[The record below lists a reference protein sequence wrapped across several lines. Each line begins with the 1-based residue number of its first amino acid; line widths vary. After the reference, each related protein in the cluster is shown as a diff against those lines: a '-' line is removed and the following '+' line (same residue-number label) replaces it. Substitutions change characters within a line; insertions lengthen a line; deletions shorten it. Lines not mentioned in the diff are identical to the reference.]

1 MSGPCTGLTVLD
13 FSLGM
18 PGALCAL
25 VMADYGAEVI
35 KVEPPGGD
43 PFRFHP
49 AWISWNRG
57 KKGVVLDLETEEGR
71 EHAIQLAGEADV
83 LVESFRPGDMAGWGL
98 AYDDLSK
105 LYPRLVYSSI
115 TGFGQKGPLR
125 RVKGYEGVVAA
136 KAGRMLNMQGQP
148 NREGPVYSAVYT
160 GSWHASQ
167 AAARGIVAAL
177 RVREQ
182 RGRGQW
188 VQTSIVQ
195 NLASP
200 HDNNIG
206 DGGLVNLQLRRRDPE
221 RFPGRPPGR
230 GLSSIGYVPV
240 RTKDGAWLQH
250 ANQRVPHIRGHIKA
264 IGLERLLED
273 ERFERVP
280 AVSPENRE
288 VLRREILKKQ
298 AEKTSDEW
306 MEIYIQ
312 DGNIAAEPYLDSVE
326 AMDHPA
332 VVDNSL
338 VVTIDDPRVGP
349 LRTLAPI
356 AELTETPGEPS
367 GPAPDVG
374 QHNDEVLGPLRE
386 RSEAD
391 PLSPSPQPS
400 PIKGEGVMERSSPQP
415 SPIEGEGVTGR
426 SQSNGSSAPAHPL
439 SGVTVL
445 DLATIQAGP
454 YGAALLAD
462 MGARV
467 IKVDATDRRLDE
479 GRRSTEQTVADP
491 RTYAGKECIQIDLQT
506 SEGKEI
512 IGKLI
517 AKADV
522 LSHNFRLG
530 VPERLGVDWETC
542 RKINPRIIHVWMAAY
557 GERGEH
563 ARRPGAHPIPG
574 AIMGGAMRQ
583 MGRGMPPPPTQA
595 MDIEETVEA
604 TRWIMKSNWGPDQ
617 NTSPAIATGIVL
629 ALLARDKT
637 GKGQPVHLN
646 MLNANA
652 WTNADEYFD
661 YAGRPPIAMPDE
673 DVHGLHALYRL
684 YRCREGWVFLACLFQ
699 DEWEA
704 FCHAVRREDLLADS
718 RFHTAGARQVN
729 DEALVAEIS
738 AIFAGRTADEWED
751 LLTRADI
758 GCVRADEAVEGDFYA
773 DHPHA
778 RANDLSVEVEHPYI
792 GKYRRYGGLVELS
805 MTPGIYRTSTQIGQH
820 TRPLLRELGY
830 SEQEIEGLGAKGVVQ
845 WADPSVGGER

>member
-1 MSGPCTGLTVLD
+1 
-13 FSLGM
+13 M

-25 VMADYGAEVI
+25 AMADYGAEVV

-57 KKGVVLDLETEEGR
+57 KKGVVLDLETEQGR
-71 EHAIQLAGEADV
+71 ENAIRLAGEADV
-83 LVESFRPGDMAGWGL
+83 LVESFRPGDMANWGL
-98 AYDDLSK
+98 AYEDLSN
-105 LYPRLVYSSI
+105 LYPRLIYCSI

-125 RVKGYEGVVAA
+125 RVKGYEGLVAA
-136 KAGRMLNMQGQP
+136 KAGRMLNLQGQP

-167 AAARGIVAAL
+167 AALRGIVGAL
-177 RVREQ
+177 RVRDQ
-182 RGRGQW
+182 CGRGQW

-195 NLASP
+195 ALASP
-200 HDNNIG
+200 HDNNVG

-221 RFPGRPPGR
+221 RFPGRPGGNR
-230 GLSSIGYVPV
+230 GLSSIGYIPV

-250 ANQRVPHIRGHIKA
+250 ANQRIPHIRGHIKA
-264 IGLERLLED
+264 VGLERLLDD
-273 ERFERVP
+273 ERFSRVP
-280 AVSPENRE
+280 AVSLENRE
-288 VLRREILKKQ
+288 ILRREILKTQ

-306 MEIYIQ
+306 MNIYIQ
-312 DGNIAAEPYLDSVE
+312 DGNIAAEPYLDSVQ

-332 VVDNSL
+332 VVDNGA
-338 VVTIDDPRVGP
+338 VAKIDDPRVGRM
-349 LRTLAPI
+349 RTLAP
-356 AELTETPGEPS
+356 LVDFKDTPGQPS

-374 QHNDEVLGPLRE
+374 QHNAEVLGRLRA
-386 RSEAD
+386 RSEAGS
-391 PLSPSPQPS
+391 LSPSPQPS
-400 PIKGEGVMERSSPQP
+400 PIKGEGVMEM
-415 SPIEGEGVTGR
+415 
-426 SQSNGSSAPAHPL
+426 SQSNGGDAPEHPF
-439 SGVTVL
+439 SGVTIL

-462 MGARV
+462 LGARV

-479 GRRSTEQTVADP
+479 GRRSTEQAVADP

-506 SEGKEI
+506 PEGKEI

-530 VPERLGVDWETC
+530 VPERLGIDWETC
-542 RKINPRIIHVWMAAY
+542 RKINPRMIHVWMAAY
-557 GERGEH
+557 GEHGEH
-563 ARRPGAHPIPG
+563 SRRPGAHPIPG

-595 MDIEETVEA
+595 LDMEETVEA

-617 NTSPAIATGIVL
+617 NTSPAVATGIAL
-629 ALLARDKT
+629 ALRARDFT

-661 YAGRPPIAMPDE
+661 YKGRPPIAMPDE
-673 DVHGLHALYRL
+673 GVHGLHALYRL
-684 YRCREGWVFLACLFQ
+684 YRCGEGWVFLACLFQ

-704 FCHAVRREDLLADS
+704 FCRAARREDLLDGS
-718 RFHTAGARQVN
+718 RFSTHEARQAN
-729 DEALVAEIS
+729 DDALVAEIS
-738 AIFAGRTADEWED
+738 AIFAGRAADEWED
-751 LLTRADI
+751 LLTKADV
-758 GCVRADEAVEGDFYA
+758 GCVRADESVEGDFYA

-792 GKYRRYGGLVELS
+792 GKYRRYGALVELS

-820 TRPLLRELGY
+820 TKPLLRELGY
-830 SEQEIEGLGAKGVVQ
+830 GDREIERLGAQGVVQ
-845 WADPSVGGER
+845 WADPSAGGEL

>member
-13 FSLGM
+13 FSFGM
-18 PGALCAL
+18 PGALCTL

-43 PFRFHP
+43 PFRFQP

-57 KKGVVLDLETEEGR
+57 KKGIVLDLGTEEGR
-71 EHAIQLAGEADV
+71 EQAIRLAGEADV
-83 LVESFRPGDMAGWGL
+83 LVESFRPGDMADWGL

-105 LYPRLVYSSI
+105 LHSGLVYCSI

-136 KAGRMLNMQGQP
+136 KAGRMLNLQGQP

-167 AAARGIVAAL
+167 AAVRGIIGAL
-177 RVREQ
+177 RVRDQ
-182 RGRGQW
+182 CGRGQW

-200 HDNNIG
+200 HDNNVG

-264 IGLERLLED
+264 IGLEHLLDD

-298 AEKTSDEW
+298 AEKTADEW
-306 MEIYIQ
+306 MDIYIQ

-356 AELTETPGEPS
+356 ADLSDTPGEPS

-374 QHNDEVLGPLRE
+374 QHTDEVLGRPPGSRIGTGAVGAGFKPAPTQ
-386 RSEAD
+386 SA
-391 PLSPSPQPS
+391 
-400 PIKGEGVMERSSPQP
+400 GV
-415 SPIEGEGVTGR
+415 
-426 SQSNGSSAPAHPL
+426 PAHPL

-454 YGAALLAD
+454 YGASLLAD
-462 MGARV
+462 LGARV

-506 SEGKEI
+506 AEGKEI
-512 IGKLI
+512 IQKLI

-530 VPERLGVDWETC
+530 VPDRLGVDWETC
-542 RKINPRIIHVWMAAY
+542 RKINPGIIHVWMAAY
-557 GERGEH
+557 GENGEH
-563 ARRPGAHPIPG
+563 SRRPGAHPIPG
-574 AIMGGAMRQ
+574 AIIGGAMRQ
-583 MGRGMPPPPTQA
+583 MGRGMPPPPEQA
-595 MDIEETVEA
+595 MDMEETVEA
-604 TRWIMKSNWGPDQ
+604 TRWIMKANWGPDQ

-629 ALLARDKT
+629 ALRARDLT
-637 GKGQPVHLN
+637 GKGQPIQLN

-661 YAGRPPIAMPDE
+661 YADRPPIAMPDE
-673 DVHGLHALYRL
+673 EVHGLHALYRL
-684 YRCREGWVFLACLFQ
+684 YHCREGWVYLACLFQ
-699 DEWEA
+699 DEWET
-704 FCHAVRREDLLADS
+704 FCRTVQREDLLADP
-718 RFHTAGARQVN
+718 RFATPEARQDN
-729 DEALVAEIS
+729 DEALVAELSEILS
-738 AIFAGRTADEWED
+738 ERTADEWEEM
-751 LLTRADI
+751 LTKADI

-778 RANDLSVEVEHPYI
+778 RANDLSVEVEHPYV

-805 MTPGIYRTSTQIGQH
+805 LTPGIYRTSTQIGQH
-820 TRPLLRELGY
+820 TRPLLREIGY
-830 SEQEIEGLGAKGVVQ
+830 DDQQIEDLGARGVVQ
-845 WADPSVGGER
+845 WAHPSVGGEP